1 MRNGNLLKTCVSE
14 IHVKLI
20 RVYKGVGVPM
30 YYLNFHSS
38 SPIKKLHPM
47 AQSWLP
53 IMILYT
59 KVMQVNATDTH
70 CLIGLIFQSFHYT
83 MEKSFTKRLPF
94 LLLAKK
100 LKKRR
105 FEAQSSNHSGI
116 F

>member
-1 MRNGNLLKTCVSE
+1 MRVSE
-14 IHVKLI
+14 IHVKQI
-20 RVYKGVGVPM
+20 RVNKGVGVPI
-30 YYLNFHSS
+30 YCLNLHSS

-83 MEKSFTKRLPF
+83 MKESVTKRLPF

-100 LKKRR
+100 FKKRR